1 MLGTSPALLSS
12 LQARMRTPG
21 SLGAA
26 LTEACRDLE
35 LDEGEAVSPVCAGYA
50 LLKAGARPEEV
61 SRLLSWKDFELLS
74 GALLKASGYSVRE
87 NVVLTKPRA
96 QLDIVATGTSLTLS
110 VDCKHYRRSHSPSS
124 LEKFARDQLR
134 RSELLRKKAQVRGS
148 IASVIL
154 SMSEPEGRFV
164 GGVAVVPI
172 RTLRSFLNSVES
184 YLGALELR

>member
-1 MLGTSPALLSS
+1 MD
-12 LQARMRTPG
+12 
-21 SLGAA
+21 
-26 LTEACRDLE
+26 ACRDLG
-35 LDEGEAVSPVCAGYA
+35 LDEGEAVSPVSVGYA
-50 LLKAGARPEEV
+50 LLKTGAQPEEV

-74 GALLKASGYSVRE
+74 AALLKASGYSVRE

-110 VDCKHYRRSHSPSS
+110 VDCKHYRRSHSPSA

-134 RSELLRKKAQVRGS
+134 RSELLRRKAQVRGS

-184 YLGALELR
+184 YLGALERR